1 MGRERG
7 HGQKLLYL
15 ARGRR
20 QDESIQGA
28 AGARQE
34 SGYRHRVKENR
45 RNGTTFTKLQ
55 KEHFE
60 ISVALGTFI
69 LSAAATSK
77 TNIYKSV
84 YNSKGSLGV
93 CSYSNK
99 L

>member
-1 MGRERG
+1 M
-7 HGQKLLYL
+7 
-15 ARGRR
+15 
-20 QDESIQGA
+20 
-28 AGARQE
+28 
-34 SGYRHRVKENR
+34 
-45 RNGTTFTKLQ
+45 NGTTFTKLQ

-69 LSAAATSK
+69 LSAAATSE